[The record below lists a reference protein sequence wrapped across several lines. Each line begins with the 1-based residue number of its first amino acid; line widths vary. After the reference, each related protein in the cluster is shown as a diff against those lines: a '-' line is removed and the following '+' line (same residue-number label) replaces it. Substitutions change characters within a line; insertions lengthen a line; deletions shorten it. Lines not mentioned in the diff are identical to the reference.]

1 MQETNKPIV
10 HLTEE
15 DLIAAGYQ
23 IGEDPDQPGMF
34 YFSRNGE
41 GSDLSYGTKE
51 AAIEA
56 ASDNAK
62 AIFSLSECQNCGK
75 IHTEENLADIKDYHQ
90 RVAPGEPAPTGECPD
105 CGCLCQPFE

>member
-15 DLIAAGYQ
+15 DLNAAGYQ

-34 YFSRNGE
+34 YFRRDQD
-41 GSDLSYGTKE
+41 GSDISYESKE
-51 AAIEA
+51 AAIQA
-56 ASDNAK
+56 ASDDAK
-62 AIFSLSECQNCGK
+62 AIYSLSECQNCGK
-75 IHTEENLADIKDYHQ
+75 IHSEENLVEIKDYHL
-90 RVAPGEPAPTGECPD
+90 RVSPGEPAPTGECPD